1 MSIRVFFS
9 YDYERDFWRVSEI
22 KSHWVKKPG
31 RESAGHIDEDFWES
45 LKRQGDGEIKKW
57 IRNQL
62 LGTSVTVVM
71 IGFETHGNDYV
82 NYEILQSQE
91 RNIGLLGLYI
101 HNLEDSYDKK
111 DFKGKNPFDNFRDKD
126 SGLLFS
132 QIYPTYDW
140 VEDDGYDNF
149 GNWVE
154 TAATLAGK

>member
-1 MSIRVFFS
+1 
-9 YDYERDFWRVSEI
+9 
-22 KSHWVKKPG
+22 
-31 RESAGHIDEDFWES
+31 
-45 LKRQGDGEIKKW
+45 
-57 IRNQL
+57 
-62 LGTSVTVVM
+62 M

-91 RNIGLLGLYI
+91 RNIGLLGVYI

-140 VEDDGYDNF
+140 VEDEGYDNF